1 MEQPKIV
8 NGMMDILNLGLMINK
23 KHPLSN
29 YKVMGTLIYKKLS
42 GGNIMI
48 FATFQSLDYLTWKN
62 KRFSKLKELLGVSQD
77 ANLYWCISAN
87 NIYQAIINTYTTVAN
102 QPSLFVMFETDK
114 FYKLDAIKWNYYV
127 ETHDAK
133 DGVPTGMLMYPSL
146 MSADILLYD
155 ADLVPVGA
163 DQMSHIDLCRDMAEK
178 FNKRFPGTFK
188 LPSGVLSK
196 TTSKIM
202 SLSNPT
208 RKMSKSESDKGTIY
222 LLDPIEISK
231 KKIMKALTDS
241 ENKFYYD
248 PENKPGLSNL
258 INIYAALAD
267 ITVDDV
273 VNLFKDAENYGVFKR
288 ALCELL
294 EAELVPLQQKV
305 AKIQSTG
312 TYKEV
317 LFEGAMFATEIT
329 RKKMIDV
336 YTKIGL
342 M

>member
-1 MEQPKIV
+1 MKRMISGIKPTGQIT
-8 NGMMDILNLGLMINK
+8 LG
-23 KHPLSN
+23 N
-29 YKVMGTLIYKKLS
+29 YLGAIKQFI
-42 GGNIMI
+42 
-48 FATFQSLDYLTWKN
+48 KN
-62 KRFSKLKELLGVSQD
+62 QDEHELLVFIAD
-77 ANLYWCISAN
+77 LHALTLPIDPKNLRQNIIDLVCIYLACGLDSKKCKIFRQSEVIGHN
-87 NIYQAIINTYTTVAN
+87 DLSWVLTCNSVLGELTKMPQYKNYITEHGDKGI
-102 QPSLFVMFETDK
+102 PS
-114 FYKLDAIKWNYYV
+114 
-127 ETHDAK
+127 
-133 DGVPTGMLMYPSL
+133 GMLMYPSL

-222 LLDPIEISK
+222 LLDDIEISK

-258 INIYAALAD
+258 INIYSALSGQA
-267 ITVDDV
+267 VEEV
-273 VNLFKDAENYGVFKR
+273 VEQYKESENYGIFKR
-288 ALCELL
+288 ALCDLI

-305 AKIQSTG
+305 AEIKTTQS
-312 TYKEV
+312 YKEV
-317 LFEGAMFATEIT
+317 LDEGAMYATEIT
-329 RKKMIDV
+329 RRKMIDV

>member
-1 MEQPKIV
+1 MKRMISGIKPTGKITIG
-8 NGMMDILNLGLMINK
+8 NFLGAIKQFIKNQDEYELLVFIADL
-23 KHPLSN
+23 HAL
-29 YKVMGTLIYKKLS
+29 TLPI
-42 GGNIMI
+42 
-48 FATFQSLDYLTWKN
+48 DP
-62 KRFSKLKELLGVSQD
+62 KELRQNIIDLVCIYLACGLDPKKCKIFRQSEVIGHNDLSWVLICNTTLGELTKMPQYKNYI
-77 ANLYWCISAN
+77 A
-87 NIYQAIINTYTTVAN
+87 
-102 QPSLFVMFETDK
+102 EHGDK
-114 FYKLDAIKWNYYV
+114 GI
-127 ETHDAK
+127 
-133 DGVPTGMLMYPSL
+133 PTGMLMYPSL

-163 DQMSHIDLCRDMAEK
+163 DQMSHVDLCRDMAEK

-222 LLDPIEISK
+222 LLDDIEISK

-267 ITVDDV
+267 VTVDDV

-305 AKIQSTG
+305 AEIKETQS
-312 TYKEV
+312 YKEV
-317 LFEGAMFATEIT
+317 LAEGAAFATEIT

>member
-1 MEQPKIV
+1 MKRMISGIKPTGQ
-8 NGMMDILNLGLMINK
+8 LTLG
-23 KHPLSN
+23 N
-29 YKVMGTLIYKKLS
+29 YLGAIKQFI
-42 GGNIMI
+42 
-48 FATFQSLDYLTWKN
+48 KN
-62 KRFSKLKELLGVSQD
+62 QDEYELLVFIADLHALTLPIEPNDLRQNIID
-77 ANLYWCISAN
+77 LVCIYLACGLDPKKCKIFRQSEVIGHN
-87 NIYQAIINTYTTVAN
+87 DLSWVLTCNTTLGELTKMPQYKNYIAEHGDKGI
-102 QPSLFVMFETDK
+102 PS
-114 FYKLDAIKWNYYV
+114 
-127 ETHDAK
+127 
-133 DGVPTGMLMYPSL
+133 GMLMYPSL

-163 DQMSHIDLCRDMAEK
+163 DQMSHVDLCRDMAEK

-196 TTSKIM
+196 ITSKIM

-231 KKIMKALTDS
+231 EKIMKALTDS

-305 AKIQSTG
+305 AEIKETKS
-312 TYKEV
+312 YKEV
-317 LFEGAMFATEIT
+317 LAEGAAFATEIT
-329 RKKMIDV
+329 KKKLTDV

-342 M
+342 I

>member
-1 MEQPKIV
+1 MKRMISGIKPTGKISIG
-8 NGMMDILNLGLMINK
+8 NYLGAIK
-23 KHPLSN
+23 QF
-29 YKVMGTLIYKKLS
+29 I
-42 GGNIMI
+42 
-48 FATFQSLDYLTWKN
+48 KN
-62 KRFSKLKELLGVSQD
+62 QDEYELLVFIADLHALTLPIEPNDLRQNIID
-77 ANLYWCISAN
+77 LVCIYLACGLDPKKCKIFRQSEVIGHN
-87 NIYQAIINTYTTVAN
+87 DLSWVLTCNTTLGELTKMPQYKNYIA
-102 QPSLFVMFETDK
+102 EHGDK
-114 FYKLDAIKWNYYV
+114 GI
-127 ETHDAK
+127 
-133 DGVPTGMLMYPSL
+133 PTGMLMYPSL

-163 DQMSHIDLCRDMAEK
+163 DQMSHVDLCRDMAEK

-202 SLSNPT
+202 SLSNPM

-222 LLDPIEISK
+222 LLDPVEISK
-231 KKIMKALTDS
+231 EKIMKALTDS

-288 ALCELL
+288 ALCKLL

-305 AKIQSTG
+305 AEIKETQS
-312 TYKEV
+312 YKEV
-317 LFEGAMFATEIT
+317 LAEGAAFATEIT
-329 RKKMIDV
+329 RKKLIDV

>member
-1 MEQPKIV
+1 MIAKKRMISGIKPTGKIT
-8 NGMMDILNLGLMINK
+8 LG
-23 KHPLSN
+23 N
-29 YKVMGTLIYKKLS
+29 YLGAIKQFIKYQDEYDLWVFIADLHALTLPI
-42 GGNIMI
+42 
-48 FATFQSLDYLTWKN
+48 DP
-62 KRFSKLKELLGVSQD
+62 KELRENT
-77 ANLYWCISAN
+77 ANLAAVYIAAGLDPNKTVLFKQSSIHYGATQLSWILTC
-87 NIYQAIINTYTTVAN
+87 NTALGELTKMP
-102 QPSLFVMFETDK
+102 Q
-114 FYKLDAIKWNYYV
+114 YKNYC
-127 ETHDAK
+127 ENHL
-133 DGVPTGMLMYPSL
+133 GEGIPTGMLMYPSL

-155 ADLVPVGA
+155 TDLVPVGA
-163 DQMSHIDLCRDMAEK
+163 DQMSHVDLCRDMAEK

-202 SLSNPT
+202 SLSNPA

-222 LLDPIEISK
+222 LLDDIEISK

-305 AKIQSTG
+305 AKIKETQS
-312 TYKEV
+312 YKEV
-317 LFEGAMFATEIT
+317 LAAGAAFATEIA
-329 RKKMIDV
+329 RKKLIDV

>member
-1 MEQPKIV
+1 MKRMISGIKPTGKISIG
-8 NGMMDILNLGLMINK
+8 NYLGAIK
-23 KHPLSN
+23 QFVK
-29 YKVMGTLIYKKLS
+29 YQDEY
-42 GGNIMI
+42 
-48 FATFQSLDYLTWKN
+48 
-62 KRFSKLKELLGVSQD
+62 ELLVFIADLHALTLPIEPNDLRQNIID
-77 ANLYWCISAN
+77 LVCIYLACGLDPKKCKIFRQSEVIGHN
-87 NIYQAIINTYTTVAN
+87 DLSWVLTCNTTLGELTKMPQYKNYIAEHGDKGI
-102 QPSLFVMFETDK
+102 PS
-114 FYKLDAIKWNYYV
+114 
-127 ETHDAK
+127 
-133 DGVPTGMLMYPSL
+133 GMLMYPSL

-163 DQMSHIDLCRDMAEK
+163 DQMSHVDLCRDMAEK

-288 ALCELL
+288 ALCKLL

-305 AKIQSTG
+305 VEIKETQS
-312 TYKEV
+312 YKEV
-317 LFEGAMFATEIT
+317 LAEGAAFATEIT
-329 RKKMIDV
+329 RKKLIDV

>member
-1 MEQPKIV
+1 MKRMISGIKPTGQ
-8 NGMMDILNLGLMINK
+8 LTLG
-23 KHPLSN
+23 N
-29 YKVMGTLIYKKLS
+29 YLGAIKQFI
-42 GGNIMI
+42 
-48 FATFQSLDYLTWKN
+48 KN
-62 KRFSKLKELLGVSQD
+62 QDEYELLVFIADLHALTLPIEPNDLRQNIID
-77 ANLYWCISAN
+77 LVCIYLACGLDPKKCKIFRQSEVIGHN
-87 NIYQAIINTYTTVAN
+87 DLSWVLTCNTTLGELTKMPQYKNYIAEHGDKGI
-102 QPSLFVMFETDK
+102 PS
-114 FYKLDAIKWNYYV
+114 
-127 ETHDAK
+127 
-133 DGVPTGMLMYPSL
+133 GMLMYPSL

-163 DQMSHIDLCRDMAEK
+163 DQMSHVDLCRDMAEK
-178 FNKRFPGTFK
+178 FNKRFPETFK

-222 LLDPIEISK
+222 LLDPIEVSK

-258 INIYAALAD
+258 INIYAALAN
-267 ITVDDV
+267 ITVNDV
-273 VNLFKDAENYGVFKR
+273 VNLFKDVENYGVFKR
-288 ALCELL
+288 ALCRLL

-305 AKIQSTG
+305 VEIKETQS
-312 TYKEV
+312 YKEV
-317 LFEGAMFATEIT
+317 LAEGAAFATEIT
-329 RKKMIDV
+329 KKKLIDV

-342 M
+342 I

>member
-1 MEQPKIV
+1 MKRMISGIKPTGPISLGNYLGAIKQFIKNQDEHELLVFIADLHALTLPIDPKELRQNIEDLV
-8 NGMMDILNLGLMINK
+8 AIYLACGLDPEKCKIFRQS
-23 KHPLSN
+23 H
-29 YKVMGTLIYKKLS
+29 VMGHNDLSWILTCNSVVGELTKMPQYKNYITEH
-42 GGNIMI
+42 G
-48 FATFQSLDYLTWKN
+48 
-62 KRFSKLKELLGVSQD
+62 
-77 ANLYWCISAN
+77 
-87 NIYQAIINTYTTVAN
+87 
-102 QPSLFVMFETDK
+102 DK
-114 FYKLDAIKWNYYV
+114 GI
-127 ETHDAK
+127 
-133 DGVPTGMLMYPSL
+133 PTGMLMYPSL

-258 INIYAALAD
+258 INIYSALSGQA
-267 ITVDDV
+267 VEEV
-273 VNLFKDAENYGVFKR
+273 VEKYKDSENYGVFKR

-294 EAELVPLQQKV
+294 EKELLPIQEKVKEIKESKSYIQVLQDGSLSAQQLANEKMTKV
-305 AKIQSTG
+305 
-312 TYKEV
+312 YK
-317 LFEGAMFATEIT
+317 A
-329 RKKMIDV
+329 
-336 YTKIGL
+336 IGIYPYE
-342 M
+342 

>member
-1 MEQPKIV
+1 
-8 NGMMDILNLGLMINK
+8 
-23 KHPLSN
+23 
-29 YKVMGTLIYKKLS
+29 
-42 GGNIMI
+42 
-48 FATFQSLDYLTWKN
+48 
-62 KRFSKLKELLGVSQD
+62 
-77 ANLYWCISAN
+77 
-87 NIYQAIINTYTTVAN
+87 
-102 QPSLFVMFETDK
+102 
-114 FYKLDAIKWNYYV
+114 
-127 ETHDAK
+127 
-133 DGVPTGMLMYPSL
+133 MYPSL

-202 SLSNPT
+202 SLSSPT

-273 VNLFKDAENYGVFKR
+273 VILFKDTENYGVFKR

-294 EAELVPLQQKV
+294 ETELVPLQQKV
-305 AKIQSTG
+305 NKIKETQS
-312 TYKEV
+312 YKEV

>member
-1 MEQPKIV
+1 MKRMISGIKPTGKITIG
-8 NGMMDILNLGLMINK
+8 NYLGAIK
-23 KHPLSN
+23 QF
-29 YKVMGTLIYKKLS
+29 I
-42 GGNIMI
+42 
-48 FATFQSLDYLTWKN
+48 KN
-62 KRFSKLKELLGVSQD
+62 QDEYELLLFIADLHALTLPIEPNDLRQNIIDLV
-77 ANLYWCISAN
+77 CIYLACGLDPKKCKIFRQSEVIGHNDLSWVLTCNSVLGELTKMPQYKNYIA
-87 NIYQAIINTYTTVAN
+87 
-102 QPSLFVMFETDK
+102 EHGDK
-114 FYKLDAIKWNYYV
+114 GIPA
-127 ETHDAK
+127 
-133 DGVPTGMLMYPSL
+133 GMLMYPSL

-163 DQMSHIDLCRDMAEK
+163 DQMSHVDLCRDMAEK

-208 RKMSKSESDKGTIY
+208 RKMSKSESDNGTIY
-222 LLDPIEISK
+222 LLDDIEISK

-258 INIYAALAD
+258 INIYAALAG

-273 VNLFKDAENYGVFKR
+273 VNLFKDTENYGVFKR

-294 EAELVPLQQKV
+294 EAELVPIQQKV
-305 AKIQSTG
+305 AEIKETKS
-312 TYKEV
+312 YKEV
-317 LFEGAMFATEIT
+317 LAEGAAFATEIA
-329 RKKMIDV
+329 RKKLIDV

-342 M
+342 I

>member
-1 MEQPKIV
+1 MKRMISGIKPTGKITIG
-8 NGMMDILNLGLMINK
+8 NFLGAIKQFIKNQDEYELLVFIADL
-23 KHPLSN
+23 HAL
-29 YKVMGTLIYKKLS
+29 TLPI
-42 GGNIMI
+42 
-48 FATFQSLDYLTWKN
+48 DP
-62 KRFSKLKELLGVSQD
+62 KELRQNIIDLVCIYLACGLDPKKCKIFRQSEVIGHNDLSWVLTCNTTLGELTKMPQYKNYV
-77 ANLYWCISAN
+77 
-87 NIYQAIINTYTTVAN
+87 VKHG
-102 QPSLFVMFETDK
+102 DK
-114 FYKLDAIKWNYYV
+114 GIPA
-127 ETHDAK
+127 
-133 DGVPTGMLMYPSL
+133 GMLMYPSL

-163 DQMSHIDLCRDMAEK
+163 DQMSHVDLCRDMAEK

-231 KKIMKALTDS
+231 EKIMKALTDS
-241 ENKFYYD
+241 ENRFYYD

-288 ALCELL
+288 ALCKLL

-305 AKIQSTG
+305 VEIKETQS
-312 TYKEV
+312 YKEV
-317 LFEGAMFATEIT
+317 LAEGAAFATEIT
-329 RKKMIDV
+329 RKKLIDV

-342 M
+342 I

>member
-1 MEQPKIV
+1 MKRMISGIKPTGKISIG
-8 NGMMDILNLGLMINK
+8 NYLGAIKQFIKNQDEYELLVFIADL
-23 KHPLSN
+23 HAL
-29 YKVMGTLIYKKLS
+29 TLPI
-42 GGNIMI
+42 
-48 FATFQSLDYLTWKN
+48 DP
-62 KRFSKLKELLGVSQD
+62 KELRQNIIDLVCIYLACGLDPKKCKIFRQSEVIGHNDLSWVLTCNTTLGELTKMPQYKNYIVRHG
-77 ANLYWCISAN
+77 
-87 NIYQAIINTYTTVAN
+87 
-102 QPSLFVMFETDK
+102 DK
-114 FYKLDAIKWNYYV
+114 GIPA
-127 ETHDAK
+127 
-133 DGVPTGMLMYPSL
+133 GMLMYPSL

-163 DQMSHIDLCRDMAEK
+163 DQMSHVDLCRDMAEK

-241 ENKFYYD
+241 ENKFSYA
-248 PENKPGLSNL
+248 PATKPGLSNL

-273 VNLFKDAENYGVFKR
+273 VNLFKDTENYGVFKR

-294 EAELVPLQQKV
+294 EAELVPIQQKV
-305 AKIQSTG
+305 AEIKETKS
-312 TYKEV
+312 YKEI
-317 LFEGAMFATEIT
+317 LAEGAAFATEIT

>member
-1 MEQPKIV
+1 MKRMISGIKPTSV
-8 NGMMDILNLGLMINK
+8 PTLG
-23 KHPLSN
+23 N
-29 YKVMGTLIYKKLS
+29 YLGAIKQFV
-42 GGNIMI
+42 
-48 FATFQSLDYLTWKN
+48 KN
-62 KRFSKLKELLGVSQD
+62 QDEHELLVFIADLHALTLPIEPNALRQNIVD
-77 ANLYWCISAN
+77 LVCIYLACGLDPKKCKIFRQSEVTGHN
-87 NIYQAIINTYTTVAN
+87 DLNWILTCNTALGELTKMP
-102 QPSLFVMFETDK
+102 Q
-114 FYKLDAIKWNYYV
+114 YKNYIAEHGDV
-127 ETHDAK
+127 GIPA
-133 DGVPTGMLMYPSL
+133 GMLMYPSL

-155 ADLVPVGA
+155 ADLVLIGA
-163 DQMSHIDLCRDMAEK
+163 DQMSHVDLCRDMAEK

-248 PENKPGLSNL
+248 PESKPGLSNL

-267 ITVDDV
+267 ITIDDV
-273 VNLFKDAENYGVFKR
+273 VNLFKDTENYGIFKR

-294 EAELVPLQQKV
+294 EAELAPLQQKV
-305 AKIQSTG
+305 
-312 TYKEV
+312 
-317 LFEGAMFATEIT
+317 TEIKT
-329 RKKMIDV
+329 AKSYKKVLHDGAVYATKLTKKKMHEV
-336 YTKIGL
+336 YKKIGL
-342 M
+342 I

>member
-1 MEQPKIV
+1 MKRMISGIKPTGKISIG
-8 NGMMDILNLGLMINK
+8 NFLGAIK
-23 KHPLSN
+23 QF
-29 YKVMGTLIYKKLS
+29 I
-42 GGNIMI
+42 
-48 FATFQSLDYLTWKN
+48 KN
-62 KRFSKLKELLGVSQD
+62 QDEYELLVFIAD
-77 ANLYWCISAN
+77 LHALTLPIEPNNLRQNIIDLVCIYLACGLDPKKCKIFRQSEVIGHN
-87 NIYQAIINTYTTVAN
+87 DLSWVLTCNTTLGELTKMPQYKNYIA
-102 QPSLFVMFETDK
+102 EHGDK
-114 FYKLDAIKWNYYV
+114 GIPA
-127 ETHDAK
+127 
-133 DGVPTGMLMYPSL
+133 GMLMYPSL

-163 DQMSHIDLCRDMAEK
+163 DQMSHVDLCRDMAEK

-222 LLDPIEISK
+222 LLDDIEISK

-305 AKIQSTG
+305 AEIKEAQS
-312 TYKEV
+312 YKEV
-317 LFEGAMFATEIT
+317 LAEGAAFATEIT

>member
-1 MEQPKIV
+1 MKRMISGIKPTGKISIG
-8 NGMMDILNLGLMINK
+8 NYLGAIK
-23 KHPLSN
+23 QF
-29 YKVMGTLIYKKLS
+29 I
-42 GGNIMI
+42 
-48 FATFQSLDYLTWKN
+48 KN
-62 KRFSKLKELLGVSQD
+62 QDEYELLVFIADLHALTLPIEPNDLRQNIID
-77 ANLYWCISAN
+77 LVCIYLACGLDPKKCKIFRQSEVIGHN
-87 NIYQAIINTYTTVAN
+87 DLSWVLTCNTTLGELTKMPQYKNYIAEHGDKGI
-102 QPSLFVMFETDK
+102 PS
-114 FYKLDAIKWNYYV
+114 
-127 ETHDAK
+127 
-133 DGVPTGMLMYPSL
+133 GMLMYPSL

-163 DQMSHIDLCRDMAEK
+163 DQMSHVDLCRDMAEK

-273 VNLFKDAENYGVFKR
+273 VNLFKDTENYGVFKR

-294 EAELVPLQQKV
+294 EAELVPIQQKV
-305 AKIQSTG
+305 AEIKETKS
-312 TYKEV
+312 YKEI
-317 LFEGAMFATEIT
+317 LAEGAAFATEIT

>member
-1 MEQPKIV
+1 MRRMVSGIKPTGQLTLGNYLGAIKQFIKNQDEHELLVFIADLHALTLPIDPKDLRQNIIDLV
-8 NGMMDILNLGLMINK
+8 SIYLACGLDPK
-23 KHPLSN
+23 KCKIFRQSE
-29 YKVMGTLIYKKLS
+29 VMGHNDLSWVLTCNTTLGELTKMPQYKNYIAEH
-42 GGNIMI
+42 G
-48 FATFQSLDYLTWKN
+48 
-62 KRFSKLKELLGVSQD
+62 
-77 ANLYWCISAN
+77 
-87 NIYQAIINTYTTVAN
+87 
-102 QPSLFVMFETDK
+102 DK
-114 FYKLDAIKWNYYV
+114 GI
-127 ETHDAK
+127 
-133 DGVPTGMLMYPSL
+133 PTGMLMYPSL

-222 LLDPIEISK
+222 LLDPIDISK

-248 PENKPGLSNL
+248 SETKPGLSNL
-258 INIYAALAD
+258 INIYAALSGQA
-267 ITVDDV
+267 VEEV
-273 VNLFKDAENYGVFKR
+273 VEKYKDSENYGVFKK

-294 EAELVPLQQKV
+294 EAELVLLQQKV
-305 AKIQSTG
+305 AEIKATQS
-312 TYKEV
+312 YKDV
-317 LFEGAMFATEIT
+317 LFEGAIFATEIT
-329 RKKMIDV
+329 RKKMCEV

>member
-1 MEQPKIV
+1 MKRMVSGIKPTGQ
-8 NGMMDILNLGLMINK
+8 LTLG
-23 KHPLSN
+23 N
-29 YKVMGTLIYKKLS
+29 YLGAIKQFI
-42 GGNIMI
+42 
-48 FATFQSLDYLTWKN
+48 KN
-62 KRFSKLKELLGVSQD
+62 QDEHELLVFIADLHALTLPIDPKDLRQNIID
-77 ANLYWCISAN
+77 LVCIYLACGLDPNKCKIFRQSEVIGHN
-87 NIYQAIINTYTTVAN
+87 DLSWVLTCNSVVGELSRMPQ
-102 QPSLFVMFETDK
+102 
-114 FYKLDAIKWNYYV
+114 YKNYV
-127 ETHDAK
+127 ETHDIR

-178 FNKRFPGTFK
+178 FNKRFPETFK

-222 LLDPIEISK
+222 LLDDIEISK

-258 INIYAALAD
+258 INIYAALAN

-273 VNLFKDAENYGVFKR
+273 VNLFKDAENYGTFKR

-305 AKIQSTG
+305 NEIKETQR
-312 TYKEV
+312 YKEV

-329 RKKMIDV
+329 RKKMCEV

>member
-1 MEQPKIV
+1 MKRMISGIKPTGKITIG
-8 NGMMDILNLGLMINK
+8 NFLGAIKQFIKNQDEYELLVFIADL
-23 KHPLSN
+23 HAL
-29 YKVMGTLIYKKLS
+29 TLPI
-42 GGNIMI
+42 
-48 FATFQSLDYLTWKN
+48 DP
-62 KRFSKLKELLGVSQD
+62 KELRQNIIDLVCIYLACGLDPKKCKIFRQSEVIGHNDLSWVLTCNTTLGELTKMPQYKNYI
-77 ANLYWCISAN
+77 A
-87 NIYQAIINTYTTVAN
+87 
-102 QPSLFVMFETDK
+102 EHGDK
-114 FYKLDAIKWNYYV
+114 GI
-127 ETHDAK
+127 
-133 DGVPTGMLMYPSL
+133 PTGMLMYPSL

-163 DQMSHIDLCRDMAEK
+163 DQMAHVDLCRDMAEK

-231 KKIMKALTDS
+231 EKIMKALTDS

-288 ALCELL
+288 ALCKLL

-305 AKIQSTG
+305 VEIKETQS
-312 TYKEV
+312 YKEV
-317 LFEGAMFATEIT
+317 LAEGAAFATEIT
-329 RKKMIDV
+329 KKKLIDV